1 MILLTKKKKK
11 MNELHESVDKNKF
24 YFKCVGPTKDATFYE
39 FMDSKE
45 LFNELRDNRIRFDD
59 AKEK

>member
-1 MILLTKKKKK
+1 MILLKKKKK
-11 MNELHESVDKNKF
+11 NESVDKNTF

-45 LFNELRDNRIRFDD
+45 LFNALRDNRIRFDD

>member
-1 MILLTKKKKK
+1 MILLTKKKK

-24 YFKCVGPTKDATFYE
+24 YFKCVGPTKDATFYV
-39 FMDSKE
+39 MDSKE

>member
-1 MILLTKKKKK
+1 

-24 YFKCVGPTKDATFYE
+24 YFKCVGPTKDATFYV
-39 FMDSKE
+39 MDSKE

>member
-1 MILLTKKKKK
+1 
-11 MNELHESVDKNKF
+11 MNELHESVDNNKF

>member
-1 MILLTKKKKK
+1 

-24 YFKCVGPTKDATFYE
+24 YFKCGGPTKDATFYE